1 MLAYIEAVCMYFP
14 LHVLLAAGYTGI
26 YWQSRLKKVRWKSCG
41 VTADLVLY
49 VLSDSSNSET
59 LLL

>member
-1 MLAYIEAVCMYFP
+1 MYFP

-26 YWQSRLKKVRWKSCG
+26 YWQSRLKKVRRKSCG